1 MSFGLYTDYYELT
14 MTQGYFLGNK
24 ETEKAIFD
32 YFFRKNPFLNGFV
45 IFAGLDD
52 LLNHIKDLKFTDD
65 DLDYLE
71 KLGFNKKFLN
81 YLKNFS
87 FNGDIYSVEE
97 GEIVFPNEPIV
108 RVEGNLIETQIIE
121 TILLNLLNFESLIAT
136 KAARIRLSAG
146 NKTII
151 DFGMRRAQGYASL
164 LASKAAVIGGL
175 NSTSNVKSAKKF
187 GLKASGTMAHSWVQS
202 FQDELT
208 AFRKF
213 CNLYPKNSVLLVDTF
228 DTLKSGLPNAII
240 VAKEMELKGE
250 KLLGIRL
257 DSGDLAY
264 LSKQARKMLDDE
276 NLQYVKIAASNQL
289 DELLIKSLE
298 SQNACIDIY
307 GVGTSLITGQ
317 PDAALDGVYKLA
329 QIDELPCMKLSEN
342 IEKTTLPGRK
352 NILRFIKDD
361 EFFYGDAIILEGEQE
376 IKKYFHPLF
385 HSKSKDV
392 KNLNYKKLLQ
402 PVLVKGEIIIPNFS
416 VNEIAKRVKKN
427 IEKLPEEVKRF
438 ENPHIYKVGI
448 SNKLYR
454 LQKDIKNNWKI
465 NLK

>member
-14 MTQGYFLGNK
+14 MAQGYFLENK

-45 IFAGLDD
+45 VFAGLDD
-52 LLNHIKDLKFTDD
+52 LLNHIKNLKFTDD

-71 KLGFNKKFLN
+71 RLGFNEKFLN

-87 FNGDIYSVEE
+87 FKGDIYSVKE

-136 KAARIRLSAG
+136 KAVRIRLSAG

-164 LASKAAVIGGL
+164 LASKAAIIGGF

-307 GVGTSLITGQ
+307 GIGTRLITGQ

-352 NILRFIKDD
+352 NILRFTKDD
-361 EFFYGDAIILEGEQE
+361 GFFYGDAIILEGEQE
-376 IKKYFHPLF
+376 IEKYFHPLF

-402 PVLVKGEIIIPNFS
+402 PVLVKGEIIIPDLS
-416 VNEIAKRVKKN
+416 VDEIAKRVKKN
-427 IEKLPEEVKRF
+427 IEKLSEEVKRF

-454 LQKDIKNNWKI
+454 LQKDIKNNWRI
-465 NLK
+465 N